1 MLYLTATGEIP
12 SLNAKYTTSKNLW
25 IYTEVADY
33 KSRNPRL
40 SLIQILDNRQ
50 EITGDSIYIFA
61 VLEHPNMTVD
71 FIERVMSW

>member
-12 SLNAKYTTSKNLW
+12 SLNAKYTTYQNLW

-40 SLIQILDNRQ
+40 SLIQILDN
-50 EITGDSIYIFA
+50 
-61 VLEHPNMTVD
+61 P
-71 FIERVMSW
+71 

>member
-12 SLNAKYTTSKNLW
+12 SLNAKYTTSQNLW

-33 KSRNPRL
+33 KSWNPRL